1 MSLRTKWKIPYPEEI
16 EMADIKEL
24 EKRGSS
30 TRSNVAGE
38 RGDCNVCDK
47 KASGRTEQEAYNRYT
62 GWLD

>member
-1 MSLRTKWKIPYPEEI
+1 
-16 EMADIKEL
+16 MADIKEL